1 VKGGNPSY
9 IAALQNLDG
18 DMPQYIADNTDDEL
32 SHWFFLNTYLKSKGA
47 QPVNLDKFRTL
58 PSSQATGAKQI
69 GRLTNLLSLDV
80 DTSWYVRYRSEEN
93 PDLGGKFPQAVTIT
107 NEPAIP
113 LNDAD
118 TPPGNPAP
126 VPPTTKQELRMQAIA
141 NTAGFHFAYIEQG
154 GSSLYPILALKATNL
169 EVLRILLSIG
179 GVEIDH
185 FAVWHD
191 KAGNAVSQPLAGVT
205 DPETGVTFPDF
216 NARNSKLFQTNLIFP
231 EPCDFIAGEALPP
244 CSVIRPTLTQNGGA
258 VATIKSFTADKL
270 FEGQSDE
277 FFDTV
282 LALAHAADAAKRE
295 L

>member
-1 VKGGNPSY
+1 
-9 IAALQNLDG
+9 
-18 DMPQYIADNTDDEL
+18 
-32 SHWFFLNTYLKSKGA
+32 
-47 QPVNLDKFRTL
+47 
-58 PSSQATGAKQI
+58 
-69 GRLTNLLSLDV
+69 
-80 DTSWYVRYRSEEN
+80 
-93 PDLGGKFPQAVTIT
+93 
-107 NEPAIP
+107 
-113 LNDAD
+113 
-118 TPPGNPAP
+118 
-126 VPPTTKQELRMQAIA
+126 MQAIA

-216 NARNSKLFQTNLIFP
+216 NARNSALFQTNLIFP

-244 CSVIRPTLTQNGGA
+244 CSVIRPTLTENGGA
-258 VATIKSFTADKL
+258 VATIKSFTADNL

-282 LALAHAADAAKRE
+282 MTLAREADAARRE